1 MGKKASK
8 ESVNRWRFGKTVE
21 TKRKRNKI
29 QKSAWQIGIYLLLYR
44 SAWGTD
50 LESQGTSKKLQKKLK
65 KYLTKTRSCDK
76 IAELLR
82 TELKRAESDTVYL
95 VN

>member
-1 MGKKASK
+1 MVKLSKQKEKEIKSKKVLDKLGS
-8 ESVNRWRFGKTVE
+8 
-21 TKRKRNKI
+21 I
-29 QKSAWQIGIYLLLYR
+29 CYYIG
-44 SAWGTD
+44 A
-50 LESQGTSKKLQKKLK
+50 LEARTSKAKELQKNFKKKLK